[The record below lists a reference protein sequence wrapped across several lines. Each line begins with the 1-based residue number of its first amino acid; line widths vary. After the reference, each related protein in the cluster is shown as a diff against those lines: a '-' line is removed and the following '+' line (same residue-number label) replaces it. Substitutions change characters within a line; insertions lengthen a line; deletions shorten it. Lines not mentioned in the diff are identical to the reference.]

1 MINEGFTME
10 IPNSGTALESA
21 EIPMSIGHDREIA
34 RRATFHLAQQA
45 HFRCHLD
52 FLKIDCRDEKLFVDG
67 KLPSFYLK
75 QVLQTILRDVPGV
88 RQINNR
94 VNVVS
99 STGLSSARGS
109 Y

>member
-1 MINEGFTME
+1 MIDEGFTME
-10 IPNSGTALESA
+10 TPSSGTALENA
-21 EIPMSIGHDREIA
+21 EIPTSIGHDREIVH
-34 RRATFHLAQQA
+34 RATLHLEQHS
-45 HFRCHLD
+45 HFRCHLNS
-52 FLKIDCRDEKLFVDG
+52 LEVDCREGRLFVDG

-88 RQINNR
+88 RQIDNR

-109 Y
+109 